1 MLTADQ
7 PGLEP
12 AFGRR
17 WPNQQLSHTSLDG
30 ALVSINLP
38 LVMTYRDRQL
48 DAIGDPTRRA
58 ILARLR
64 KGPASVGKLAAG
76 FPVSRPAISQHLRV
90 LKEADLVTDR
100 AEGTKRVYEL
110 NPSAFASLREY
121 FDEFWG
127 VALISFKKRVENTPR
142 RSDAGHGRAND

>member
-1 MLTADQ
+1 MWPRRRFSTSARLYNHQ
-7 PGLEP
+7 LGSP
-12 AFGRR
+12 A
-17 WPNQQLSHTSLDG
+17 LDTKS
-30 ALVSINLP
+30 VSVSLP
-38 LVMTYRDRQL
+38 LVITNRDRQL

-64 KGPASVGKLAAG
+64 KGPTSVSKLASG
-76 FPVSRPAISQHLRV
+76 FTVSRPAISQHLRV
-90 LKEADLVTDR
+90 LKDADLVTDR

-127 VALISFKKRVENTPR
+127 VALISFKKRVENTSR
-142 RSDAGHGRAND
+142 RSDAGHGRANA

>member
-1 MLTADQ
+1 VA
-7 PGLEP
+7 
-12 AFGRR
+12 
-17 WPNQQLSHTSLDG
+17 
-30 ALVSINLP
+30 
-38 LVMTYRDRQL
+38 TYRDRQL

-64 KGPASVGKLAAG
+64 KGPASVGKLANG
-76 FPVSRPAISQHLRV
+76 FPISRPAISQHLRV
-90 LKEADLVTDR
+90 LKDADLVTDR

-127 VALISFKKRVENTPR
+127 VALISFKKRVENTSR
-142 RSDAGHGRAND
+142 RTDAGHVRAND